1 MEHSLPTEPIGEPT
15 SGEHAECL
23 GHLCESLPIRNDLGA
38 NSGSA
43 VDGGVGHLI
52 DERLHGD
59 DVSGDLLLELDGD
72 VSSRPSPSTVRYD
85 KVALTPSFIAAQLR
99 IMQKIMA
106 FQNTLAVDQRPRP
119 AAC

>member
-1 MEHSLPTEPIGEPT
+1 LPV
-15 SGEHAECL
+15 
-23 GHLCESLPIRNDLGA
+23 RNDLSA

-59 DVSGDLLLELDGD
+59 DVSGDLLLELDD
-72 VSSRPSPSTVRYD
+72 IVSSRNLAKYD
-85 KVALTPSFIAAQLR
+85 KVALTPSFMAAQLR
-99 IMQKIMA
+99 IMQKTMA

-119 AAC
+119 TAS